1 MKPMIDKQNTRIL
14 KNYDNIHHKNM
25 HPKVQSTIQHQRIFE
40 HEEPIKY
47 PPKHSS
53 NNGHKVQM
61 RNVLNSQYLG
71 KIYFGSPK
79 SQDATVVFDTGSN
92 WLTLSGLS
100 RPPSSSCVASGSCAS
115 AKASSCGWRLL
126 EVMKSSSAVSRC
138 C

>member
-40 HEEPIKY
+40 HEESIKY

-92 WLTLSGLS
+92 WLTVTSDKCKKCKS
-100 RPPSSSCVASGSCAS
+100 TAYHTSKSES
-115 AKASSCGWRLL
+115 AINTKEGIT
-126 EVMKSSSAVSRC
+126 
-138 C
+138 